1 LLIQKL
7 KFLNNSNDTGA
18 KPMKTEP
25 SFSPGDLTDFPESA
39 ERPEGVKVIALED
52 SFGCCV
58 DLLPDLLYARRG
70 GEDLRIQLL
79 RPLVPPGPGGGT
91 SCPLIVFVQ
100 GSAWFRQR
108 IFTHLQHLVRVCE
121 KGYVVALVQ
130 YRPSDVAPFPAQVE
144 DVKTAIRFLRKNAAE
159 YGIDPERAAL
169 WGDSSG
175 GHTAVLAGITEDGEL
190 DGDSGGRLYSGFSAK
205 VNCIVDWYGPA
216 DISRMGDY
224 PSVMPHYSPESPEG
238 MLIGGKNVLENPELA
253 ARTVP
258 MTYLSAGKKIPPV
271 LIMHGTKDELVAFNQ
286 SCLLYTALKELE
298 KEVEMYALTG
308 AYHGRGGFNCG
319 EALEIVLEFVRRHL

>member
-1 LLIQKL
+1 
-7 KFLNNSNDTGA
+7 
-18 KPMKTEP
+18 MKTP
-25 SFSPGDLTDFPESA
+25 LPFPPGDLTDFPESA

-58 DLLPDLLYARRG
+58 DLLPNLLYARRN
-70 GEDLRIQLL
+70 GEDLHIQLL
-79 RPLVPPGPGGGT
+79 RPAAPPGAGGENT
-91 SCPLIVFVQ
+91 YPLIVFVQ
-100 GSAWFRQR
+100 GSAWFRQQ

-159 YGIDPERAAL
+159 YGIDPERVVL

-175 GHTAVLAGITEDGEL
+175 GHTAVLAGITNDGEL
-190 DGDSGGRLYSGFSAK
+190 DSELYGEFSAR
-205 VNCIVDWYGPA
+205 VNCLIDWYGPT

-224 PSVMPHYSPESPEG
+224 PSAVPHYGPDSPEG

-253 ARTVP
+253 ALTVP
-258 MTYLSAGKKIPPV
+258 MRYLSAEKKIPPI

-286 SCLLYTALKELE
+286 SCLLYAALREL
-298 KEVEMYALTG
+298 KKDVEMYALTG

-319 EALEIVLEFVRRHL
+319 RAIEIVLEFAGRHI